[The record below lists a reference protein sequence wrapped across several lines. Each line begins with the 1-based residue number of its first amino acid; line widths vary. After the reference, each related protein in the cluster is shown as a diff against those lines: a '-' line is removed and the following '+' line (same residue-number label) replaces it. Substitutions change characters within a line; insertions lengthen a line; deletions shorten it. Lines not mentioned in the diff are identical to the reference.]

1 MNISDLVGTIGVGL
15 TLIAY
20 FLSIFLL
27 IKKDGI
33 LFYILNII
41 GGGIACFASVL
52 IQFWPF
58 IILEATWAIISVIG
72 LVKSIKKTSRL
83 T

>member
-1 MNISDLVGTIGVGL
+1 MNTNDIIGTIGVGL

-20 FLSIFLL
+20 FLSIFSL
-27 IKKDGI
+27 IKKEGI
-33 LFYILNII
+33 LFYVLNIL

-72 LVKSIKKTSRL
+72 LLKSIKKPQA
-83 T
+83 